1 MKNVAYD
8 TCLFM
13 RLKQE
18 IMQETSR
25 EMCQANLFSCFSFKS
40 TNLLSISAMDVGLTG
55 IIDFWTAE
63 MI

>member
-1 MKNVAYD
+1 MW
-8 TCLFM
+8 LM
-13 RLKQE
+13 QE